1 MTLQMRS
8 SIAYTPSEH
17 VYRQLALWWGV
28 WPHCIEMQET
38 TEELIALVDQKLRDD
53 ELIARGQHVVIMGG
67 LPTASQA
74 HTNFVKVQRVGDGK

>member
-1 MTLQMRS
+1 
-8 SIAYTPSEH
+8 
-17 VYRQLALWWGV
+17 
-28 WPHCIEMQET
+28 MQET

-67 LPTASQA
+67 LSTASQA